1 MANSTPVDQSKLE
14 INKLYNPPGASFKKL
29 KKAILKG
36 LREAVRQFWNLSTF
50 LGKQKSSYETSISAP
65 IE

>member
-36 LREAVRQFWNLSTF
+36 LREAVRQF
-50 LGKQKSSYETSISAP
+50 
-65 IE
+65 